1 MTHEFFS
8 DVSDGVWTLQ
18 AMEEDDDVLA
28 EMDAVFER
36 GDTDKVVAVHVDSWP
51 EMYEESSAAIVEKLV
66 ANAHLL
72 PGLRGLSLGH
82 VDPEWCEISWIQLS
96 DLTPLLTAFPGLE
109 RLDLRGGDGL
119 ALTPLRHESLRVLRV
134 ECGGLHSSFVRSL
147 AACDLPALEH
157 LELWLGVERYGG
169 NTSVAD
175 LAPIL
180 AGDRLPA
187 LRHLGLQDSE
197 IQDEIAAAVASAP
210 VVARLD
216 ELDLSMGTL
225 TDAGAE
231 ALLDGQPLSH
241 LMVLDLHHNF
251 LSDAMAERVE
261 KALPGVDVKLHN
273 RLAPRDDRFYVA
285 VSE

>member
-1 MTHEFFS
+1 MSHEFFS
-8 DVSDGVWTLQ
+8 DVTDGVWTLA

-28 EMDAVFER
+28 EIDAVLER
-36 GDTDKVVAVHVDSWP
+36 GGTEHIVAVDIDQWP
-51 EMYEESSAAIVEKLV
+51 EMYEYGPEPIVAKLT
-66 ANAHLL
+66 AEAHRFPALRRL
-72 PGLRGLSLGH
+72 GLGD
-82 VDPEWCEISWIQLS
+82 VDPEMCEISWIQLG
-96 DLTPLLTAFPGLE
+96 DITPLLTAFPNLE
-109 RLDLRGGDGL
+109 RLDLRGSDGL
-119 ALTPLRHESLRVLRV
+119 ALAPLRHDNLRVLRV
-134 ECGGLHSSFVRSL
+134 ECGGLHGSFVRQV

-169 NTSVAD
+169 NTSVGD

-180 AGDRLPA
+180 SGDRLPA

-225 TDAGAE
+225 TDTGAE

-241 LMVLDLHHNF
+241 LKVLDLHHNF
-251 LSDAMAERVE
+251 LSDAMADRVE
-261 KALPGVDVKLHN
+261 KALPGVDVRLHP
-273 RLAPRDDRFYVA
+273 RLSPRDDRFYVA

>member
-1 MTHEFFS
+1 MNLGVGIDEGVDILNDLDSFFAG
-8 DVSDGVWTLQ
+8 DGTEEVSSIS
-18 AMEEDDDVLA
+18 
-28 EMDAVFER
+28 
-36 GDTDKVVAVHVDSWP
+36 VDQWP
-51 EMYEESSAAIVEKLV
+51 EMYEESSAAIVEKLA

-72 PGLRGLSLGH
+72 PGLRELSLGH
-82 VDPEWCEISWIQLS
+82 IDRDWCEISWIQLS
-96 DLTPLLTAFPGLE
+96 DITPLLTAFPDLE
-109 RLDLRGGDGL
+109 RLDLRGSDGL

-134 ECGGLHSSFVRSL
+134 ESGGLHSSFVRSL

-169 NTSVAD
+169 NTTVAD

-187 LRHLGLQDSE
+187 LKHLGLQDSE

-231 ALLDGQPLSH
+231 ALISGQPLSH
-241 LMVLDLHHNF
+241 LKVLDLHHNY
-251 LSDAMAERVE
+251 LGDAMADRVE
-261 KALPGVDVKLHN
+261 KALPGVDVKLHD
-273 RLAPRDDRFYVA
+273 RRSPEDDRLYVA

>member
-1 MTHEFFS
+1 MTHVDLGVGILDE
-8 DVSDGVWTLQ
+8 DG
-18 AMEEDDDVLA
+18 DVLDGLDSFFADAGTGKVSSIGIA
-28 EMDAVFER
+28 E
-36 GDTDKVVAVHVDSWP
+36 WP
-51 EMYEESSAAIVEKLV
+51 EMYEESSQAIVEKLA

-82 VDPEWCEISWIQLS
+82 VDPELCEISWIQLS

-109 RLDLRGGDGL
+109 RLDLRGSDGL

-134 ECGGLHSSFVRSL
+134 ECGGLQSSFVRSV

-169 NTSVAD
+169 NTSVVD

-187 LRHLGLQDSE
+187 LKHLGLQDSE

-216 ELDLSMGTL
+216 ELDLSMGML
-225 TDAGAE
+225 TDVGAE

-241 LMVLDLHHNF
+241 LRLLDLHHNF
-251 LSDAMAERVE
+251 LSEAMAERVE
-261 KALPGVDVKLHN
+261 KALPGVDVKLHD
-273 RLAPRDDRFYVA
+273 RHAPRDDRFYVA

>member
-1 MTHEFFS
+1 
-8 DVSDGVWTLQ
+8 
-18 AMEEDDDVLA
+18 
-28 EMDAVFER
+28 
-36 GDTDKVVAVHVDSWP
+36 
-51 EMYEESSAAIVEKLV
+51 MYEESSEAIVEKLV

-72 PGLRGLSLGH
+72 PNLRALSLGH
-82 VDPEWCEISWIQLS
+82 VDRDWCEISWIRLS
-96 DLTPLLTAFPGLE
+96 AVTPLLTAFPNLE
-109 RLDLRGGDGL
+109 RLELRGSDGL
-119 ALTPLRHESLRVLRV
+119 ALVPMRHESLRVLRV
-134 ECGGLHSSFVRSL
+134 ESGGLQSSFVRSV

-157 LELWLGVERYGG
+157 LELWLGVENYGG
-169 NTSVAD
+169 TTSVAD

-216 ELDLSMGTL
+216 VLDLSMGTL

-231 ALLDGQPLSH
+231 ALLGGQPLSH
-241 LMVLDLHHNF
+241 LKVLDLHHNY
-251 LSDAMAERVE
+251 LSDAMADRVE
-261 KALPGVDVKLHN
+261 KALPGVDVKLHD
-273 RLAPRDDRFYVA
+273 RLSPGDDRLYVA